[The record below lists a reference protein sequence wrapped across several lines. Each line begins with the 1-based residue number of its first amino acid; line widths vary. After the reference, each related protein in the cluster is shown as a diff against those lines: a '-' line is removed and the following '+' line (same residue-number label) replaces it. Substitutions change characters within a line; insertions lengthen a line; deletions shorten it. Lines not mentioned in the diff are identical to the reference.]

1 MARYRHKPGVGFC
14 VRMVEEGMPDTIKS
28 ELNPVNSPPDRSIR
42 GRSDPV
48 ALSRLLDEWMQGD
61 EAEQRETFQ
70 FLRQALDEQRPAGYK
85 LFS

>member
-1 MARYRHKPGVGFC
+1 
-14 VRMVEEGMPDTIKS
+14 MPETTKFDP
-28 ELNPVNSPPDRSIR
+28 NRVNSQPDRPV
-42 GRSDPV
+42 RSRLDAV

>member
-1 MARYRHKPGVGFC
+1 
-14 VRMVEEGMPDTIKS
+14 MPDTTKFDP
-28 ELNPVNSPPDRSIR
+28 NRVNSQPDRPIR
-42 GRSDPV
+42 RRLDPA

-61 EAEQRETFQ
+61 ETEQRETFQ